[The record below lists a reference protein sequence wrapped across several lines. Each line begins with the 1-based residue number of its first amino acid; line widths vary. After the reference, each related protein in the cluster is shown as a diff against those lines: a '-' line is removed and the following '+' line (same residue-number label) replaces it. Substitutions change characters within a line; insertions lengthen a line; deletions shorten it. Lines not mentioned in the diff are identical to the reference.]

1 MAAKLNFISLGP
13 GDIELITI
21 KALNLIKKS
30 DILVVPSKSSNSF
43 NRSVTY
49 KILQKLFKEYRFTK
63 KLYLLYTPMDFNEK
77 TWIRQANEIIE
88 LSKKYEII
96 SYVTLGDAAI
106 YSSVYYILNKIKN
119 INKAL
124 FDNSCVVPGIT
135 SFSLASAK
143 IKKPLA
149 LGDTSIEILP
159 LSNLDAKKTKIYMR
173 PHLNNEYNLKE
184 DGEIYTFINLDLED
198 ESILKG
204 IPKVIKKYLT
214 LIIDFIK

>member
-1 MAAKLNFISLGP
+1 LAAKLNFISLGP

-30 DILVVPSKSSNSF
+30 DILVVPSKSKDNF
-43 NRSVTY
+43 ERSITF
-49 KILQKLFKEYRFTK
+49 KILQKLFKKYDFK
-63 KLYLLYTPMDFNEK
+63 KELYLLYSPMDFNEK
-77 TWIRQANEIIE
+77 TWIRQANEIID
-88 LSKKYEII
+88 LSKKYEKI

-106 YSSVYYILNKIKN
+106 YSSVYYILDKIK
-119 INKAL
+119 ILDKFL
-124 FDNSCVVPGIT
+124 FENSFIVPGIT

-149 LGDTSIEILP
+149 LGDTAIEILP
-159 LSNLDAKKTKIYMR
+159 LSNLNAKKTKIYMR
-173 PHLNNEYNLKE
+173 PHLNNEYKFKE
-184 DGEIYTFINLDLED
+184 NGEIYTFINLDLEN